1 MALPWLRLYTDIQEN
16 HKVNLMPENMRWRYV
31 MLLCSA
37 RKNDNSGR
45 LTDEGLSF
53 NWRISLDEVK
63 ETKRLFKSRG
73 LISDDWKALNWEER
87 QPDSDSSAARS
98 RKYRDKLKS
107 VQQPVTSPT
116 RPCDGVDKKRV
127 EGVGAEAEEEDY
139 RASY

>member
-73 LISDDWKALNWEER
+73 LISEDWMVLNWDER
-87 QPDSDSSAARS
+87 QPASDSSAARS
-98 RKYRDKLKS
+98 RKSRDKLKS
-107 VQQPVTSPT
+107 LQQTDTLQARSQH
-116 RPCDGVDKKRV
+116 GVDKKRV
-127 EGVGAEAEEEDY
+127 EGIGAGAEEEDY